1 MSTLQQLGELEIIRR
16 LTASF
21 ASRPDVLVGAG
32 DDCAVVR
39 TGDPEFDLLLK
50 ADAVIEGTHFLADT
64 TPEQIG
70 HKAVGRVLSDFAAMG
85 GEPLHLLIDLVAP
98 GTTAFD
104 RVAGIYE
111 GAARFGFPIIGGG
124 TASGPVLELHVFG
137 SGRVPRDSAL
147 LRSAA
152 RPGDLVYVT
161 GSLGGSRSGKH
172 LSFEPRLREGR
183 WLRES
188 GFVHAMIDISDGLV
202 TDLRHIAMASGAGA
216 TLMQDGI
223 PISAAAKQMKDDRQP
238 LDHAL
243 YDGEDFELLFTVSQ
257 EKKAPFE
264 AAWAAAHQVPCAQ
277 VGFITSV
284 AGRVS
289 LMNHDGQEIE
299 LAAGGGYE
307 HFKTES

>member
-16 LTASF
+16 LTATF
-21 ASRPDVLVGAG
+21 ASRPDVIVGAG

-50 ADAVIEGTHFLADT
+50 TDAIIEGTHFLADT
-64 TPEQIG
+64 SPEQIG
-70 HKAVGRVLSDFAAMG
+70 HKAVARVLSDFAAMG

-98 GTTAFD
+98 GPTEFD
-104 RVAGIYE
+104 RVAKIYE

-137 SGRVPRDSAL
+137 SGRVPRDKAL

-152 RPGDLVYVT
+152 KAGDLVYVT
-161 GSLGGSRSGKH
+161 GTLGGSRAGKH
-172 LSFEPRLREGR
+172 LSFEPRLLAGR

-188 GFVHAMIDISDGLV
+188 GFVHAMIDVSDGLV
-202 TDLRHIAMASGAGA
+202 TDLRHIATASGAGA

-223 PISAAAKQMKDDRQP
+223 PLSVAAKQMKDDREP

-243 YDGEDFELLFTVSQ
+243 YDGEDFELLFTVAQ

-264 AAWAAAHQVPCAQ
+264 SAWAAAHQLPCTQIGYITPA
-277 VGFITSV
+277 VGRL
-284 AGRVS
+284 A
-289 LMNHDGQEIE
+289 LMNHEGQEIE
-299 LAAGGGYE
+299 LAAGGGGYE
-307 HFKTES
+307 HFRS